1 MNWIFKNKK
10 MPCEK
15 STSEFFCK
23 LKNILCS
30 KRTKTILVVLFLVC
44 IVYVFLP
51 HSVLG
56 ADGLN
61 GATATAATGKT
72 EDSGSGLAKTIS
84 YYLVGK
90 PLEGVQ
96 NFMIVILTGAV
107 AILETMLNPDA
118 MSGDSGLLNS
128 KVVKDIWV
136 MTRDTMNMFFILI
149 LLFSAFCTIFQVE
162 KWNLKK
168 VWLAILINALLVNFS
183 FPIARFF
190 IDVSNVAMY
199 YFLNNMFTGAT
210 SGTTASGSSI
220 AASFGTY
227 SNLSGIFKPENFASE
242 PIFFELAIIIF
253 TFIFA
258 ITLLVLAIL
267 FVIRLIALGLIVMFS
282 PIGFVGF
289 IFPDTQ
295 KFASDWWSNL
305 FKYAFFGPIMVFMMS
320 VALQISSV
328 MSSKTAF
335 TSAAVKNVGS
345 VGGAVNS
352 SYIVQIATFAI
363 PIIILWMAM
372 GISKKMGIA
381 GADMVVGKAEGFA
394 KWAGKKVAMMGPGNW
409 AKKNWEQF
417 SKQRKARQDEKDKNR
432 IGSTLGKK
440 LNYAQDRFSPF
451 ESSRKRAEKMRQDEN
466 KEGIEKGAK
475 SLVDGGANVETLSRD
490 LNRHFATTAT
500 TKDEKIKHAQHAA
513 AYLKQDND
521 EKKQHIIDH
530 LEATR
535 SLAGSD
541 FENIIGSGA
550 GLTGREKRMH
560 DEVVNSANEI
570 AAGNSNEEHVRRVA
584 AHVNKKMREKM
595 EEGAKAT

>member
-128 KVVKDIWV
+128 TVVKDIWV

-409 AKKNWEQF
+409 AKKNWEGF
-417 SKQRKARQDEKDKNR
+417 SKARKARQEEIDKKRFGGKFGKDLGTWQDDKIGRLPGKLGEKARNRNKDVINKALNEDVEKLKDDYSTTPAGALVSHLTSTANRDSAIKNR
-432 IGSTLGKK
+432 KEGVEFLARHKEFMGD
-440 LNYAQDRFSPF
+440 AG
-451 ESSRKRAEKMRQDEN
+451 KRAEHDAKIDADIRNDV
-466 KEGIEKGAK
+466 KGAMTALK
-475 SLVDGGANVETLSRD
+475 ASTAYTSAGNDVERQAVIES
-490 LNRHFATTAT
+490 H
-500 TKDEKIKHAQHAA
+500 IKA
-513 AYLKQDND
+513 
-521 EKKQHIIDH
+521 
-530 LEATR
+530 
-535 SLAGSD
+535 
-541 FENIIGSGA
+541 
-550 GLTGREKRMH
+550 
-560 DEVVNSANEI
+560 EI
-570 AAGNSNEEHVRRVA
+570 AKSYSTMGSHASAVRS
-584 AHVNKKMREKM
+584 AHTIK
-595 EEGAKAT
+595 